1 MLKTIKVSELKD
13 HPENKYYF
21 DDMEGGKWEDF
32 LESIQDRGVIE
43 APIVTEDLVIVGGH
57 QRIRACRELGIAEVE
72 CEVRHYDT
80 DAAVL
85 RDLIEMNIQ
94 QRGEITCSRIKKARI
109 IKAMDEVY
117 GVRRG
122 GDHGNQYAEVNKNA
136 TLPKLRITTLANE
149 TEDGSRAQTTSS
161 ASGANVVRDKMHLS
175 KGEYFAIKKLNALI
189 PELQEAVDE
198 DKLPFTIASRV
209 ISTLSEEEQNQLAA
223 MLPKDSKMSIRET
236 QEYIDMVKQKDAEI
250 SQLESA
256 KIEAEKKAEVMT
268 QEAVDAVKAIKNSNN
283 SEEYLKVVKQL
294 EAQKDETRKEYER
307 SQKLR
312 QQILDNNKKS
322 ADAIRDLENR
332 LATAEKKAETVPET
346 IYPDDY
352 EAIKSEL
359 EALKNGNGNFEV
371 QTSDHA
377 VMDSVRIIQVELD
390 SLAARLGSDAA
401 ITYDCYDEM
410 YEKMSNVVSV
420 ARDILN
426 IAMENVKK
434 VEVA

>member
-1 MLKTIKVSELKD
+1 MLKMIKVSDLKD

-43 APIVTEDLVIVGGH
+43 APIITEDMVIVGGH

-72 CEVRHYDT
+72 CEVRHYDS

-122 GDHGNQYAEVNKNA
+122 GDQKSADAKKSKVQ
-136 TLPKLRITTLANE
+136 ITPLI
-149 TEDGSRAQTTSS
+149 
-161 ASGANVVRDKMHLS
+161 SGTQIVKDKMHLS
-175 KGEYFAIKKLNALI
+175 NEEYKNIKRLNALI

-209 ISTLSEEEQNQLAA
+209 ISTLSEDEQNQLSA
-223 MLPKDSKMSIRET
+223 MLPKDSKVSIKET
-236 QEYIDMVKQKDAEI
+236 KEYIDMVKQKDAEI

-256 KIEAEKKAEVMT
+256 KAKAEEKAEAMT
-268 QEAVDAVKAIKNSNN
+268 KEAVEAVKAVKNSGS

-294 EAQKDETRKEYER
+294 EDQKDETRKEYER

-312 QQILDNNKKS
+312 QQILDNNQKS
-322 ADAIRDLENR
+322 TDAIRDLEKR
-332 LATAEKKAETVPET
+332 LAEAEKKAEAIPET

-359 EALKNGNGNFEV
+359 EAFKNGDGNFTM

-377 VMDSVRIIQVELD
+377 VMDSIRIIQVELD
-390 SLAARLGSDAA
+390 SLAARLKSDAA
-401 ITYDCYDEM
+401 ITYECYDEM
-410 YEKMSNVVSV
+410 FEKMSNIVSV

-426 IAMENVKK
+426 NTIESVKK

>member
-1 MLKTIKVSELKD
+1 MLKMIKVSELKD

-43 APIVTEDLVIVGGH
+43 APIVTEDMVIVGGH
-57 QRIRACRELGIAEVE
+57 QRIRACRELGVAEVE
-72 CEVRHYDT
+72 CEVRHYDS

-122 GDHGNQYAEVNKNA
+122 GDQKSAEAKKSKCHGDSLISGAEVVKSKMQLSDSDYA
-136 TLPKLRITTLANE
+136 RIK
-149 TEDGSRAQTTSS
+149 R
-161 ASGANVVRDKMHLS
+161 
-175 KGEYFAIKKLNALI
+175 LNDLI
-189 PELQEAVDE
+189 PELQNAVD
-198 DKLPFTIASRV
+198 DNKLPFAIASNV
-209 ISTLSEEEQNQLAA
+209 ISKLSLDEQNQLAA
-223 MLPKDSKMSIRET
+223 MLPKDSKVSVAET
-236 QEYIDMVKQKDAEI
+236 KEYIDMVKQKDAEI

-256 KIEAEKKAEVMT
+256 KAEAEKKAEAMT
-268 QEAVDAVKAIKNSNN
+268 KEAVEAVKAIKKSGD

-294 EAQKDETRKEYER
+294 EDQKDETRKEYER

-322 ADAIRDLENR
+322 SDAIRDLEKR
-332 LATAEKKAETVPET
+332 LAEAEKKAEVVPET

-359 EALKNGNGNFEV
+359 EALKNGNGNFTV

-377 VMDSVRIIQVELD
+377 VMDSMRIIQSELD
-390 SLAARLGSDAA
+390 TLAARLNSDTA
-401 ITYDCYDEM
+401 ITYECYDEM
-410 YEKMSNVVSV
+410 YDKMSNIVSV

-426 IAMENVKK
+426 NTIESVKK